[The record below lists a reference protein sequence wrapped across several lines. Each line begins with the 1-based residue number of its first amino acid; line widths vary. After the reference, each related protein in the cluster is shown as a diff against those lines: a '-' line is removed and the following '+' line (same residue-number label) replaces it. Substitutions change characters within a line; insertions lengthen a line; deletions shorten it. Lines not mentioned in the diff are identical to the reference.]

1 MKDEQ
6 KVQWGKGEKMK
17 ILKEEMNK
25 LFSEAKYQRKTKY
38 EDTALNDFYNC
49 WCFFEEK
56 ETEIQ
61 NIEKESVDS
70 ILYTKYYWFT
80 KFKERYEQLYGF
92 DAGIEQQQYKIIE
105 ELQVRMNENLDWNI
119 IRLMEEESQ

>member
-61 NIEKESVDS
+61 NIEKESVD
-70 ILYTKYYWFT
+70 
-80 KFKERYEQLYGF
+80 
-92 DAGIEQQQYKIIE
+92 
-105 ELQVRMNENLDWNI
+105 
-119 IRLMEEESQ
+119 

>member
-1 MKDEQ
+1 
-6 KVQWGKGEKMK
+6 MK

-49 WCFFEEK
+49 WYFFEEK

-70 ILYTKYYWFT
+70 ILYKKYYWFT

-105 ELQVRMNENLDWNI
+105 ELQVRMNENLDWNT
-119 IRLMEEESQ
+119 IRLMEKESK